1 MNKKSKKPCYPEYST
16 GNGTAVA
23 EALGNWGFS
32 NGRTIEGGI
41 SRLKKIFNEM
51 DKLKT
56 NKGNMQ
62 VVYSRK
68 NDPEAWLY
76 PPSPAECKP
85 SWNFPEK
92 RPLITFNSSVDIIYV
107 SSLASVKNEL
117 ANPAPGREYRAQG
130 SPKWFKVEPMGS
142 CYQPRCCAPQHSC
155 TRPH

>member
-1 MNKKSKKPCYPEYST
+1 MYKNSKKPCYPEYST

-23 EALGNWGFS
+23 EAIGNWGFS

-41 SRLKKIFNEM
+41 SRLKKIFNER
-51 DKLKT
+51 KT
-56 NKGNMQ
+56 NKANMQ
-62 VVYSRK
+62 VVYSRR

-107 SSLASVKNEL
+107 SSMASVKNEL

-130 SPKWFKVEPMGS
+130 SSKWFKVEPMGS

-155 TRPH
+155 TRPY